1 MKTLMFAV
9 VMLLGLVR
17 AEAANFRLDGKL
29 NWEIT
34 EPRLTFKL
42 DGNLVDLTPGRS
54 GTIKLVLFVSA
65 RPYPSL
71 ANVVGEANLG
81 QIDGGYQFTTFQIP
95 TLSNVPKLSGSY
107 YFTIAVMEFTSKG
120 WANRLIVP
128 GTTAV
133 LVAGD
138 FRDQVK
144 WIVPTKTVIAPPAKF
159 QAGDLVTTHL
169 MATSLLNELPVASQT
184 SATLQ
189 FQSTSLVAVS
199 GPDGKK
205 SPKFTYKM
213 VKPKFNGA
221 VVTAGQ
227 LTLQYP
233 ATAGTPKFSEVIT
246 LFYQSASSGT
256 YQRARTV
263 GKVSE
268 TTWGTFNY

>member
-9 VMLLGLVR
+9 VILLGLVR

-42 DGNLVDLTPGRS
+42 DGNLVDLTPGAS
-54 GTIKLVLFVSA
+54 GTIKLGLWMTST
-65 RPYPSL
+65 PYP
-71 ANVVGEANLG
+71 AVGKLIGEVSLG
-81 QIDGGYQFTTFQIP
+81 QISGGYQFTTFAIP
-95 TLSNVPKLSGSY
+95 TTSTVPNLSGTY
-107 YFTIAVMEFTSKG
+107 YFTVTVMEYTTKG
-120 WANRLIVP
+120 WANRMIVP

-133 LVAGD
+133 LIAGH

-159 QAGDLVTTHL
+159 QGGDVVSTHL
-169 MATSLLNELPVASQT
+169 MATSLLNALPVASQT
-184 SATLQ
+184 STTLQ

-205 SPKFTYKM
+205 SPKFTYTI

-221 VVTAGQ
+221 LVTAGQ

-233 ATAGTPKFSEVIT
+233 AAAGSPKFAEVIT

-256 YQRARTV
+256 YQSTRTV
-263 GKVSE
+263 GQVSE